1 MTLQEFQQSIREG
14 IPAELPAP
22 KPYDPE
28 VNHAPKRK
36 DILTKEEKKLA
47 IRNALRYFE
56 PRHHAVLAREFA
68 EELEKYGHT
77 KKRIIIKMAIPK
89 FFKRSFCKFITYTTY
104 PYYNN
109 YNADF

>member
-56 PRHHAVLAREFA
+56 PRHHAVLARGFICI
-68 EELEKYGHT
+68 GSG
-77 KKRIIIKMAIPK
+77 RIMKCTLIIYTIILINV
-89 FFKRSFCKFITYTTY
+89 CKQLLLC
-104 PYYNN
+104 
-109 YNADF
+109 

>member
-56 PRHHAVLAREFA
+56 PRHHAVLSSEFA
-68 EELEKYGHT
+68 E
-77 KKRIIIKMAIPK
+77 
-89 FFKRSFCKFITYTTY
+89 
-104 PYYNN
+104 
-109 YNADF
+109 